1 MSTNKI
7 LDMLASILSIGGNL
21 FTAMEDLL
29 EELVREYI
37 LEVLEEQRGKRAV
50 PKKRSKFRYRMIDF
64 DQWSPERLRSYW
76 DTLHKNYRTFDAKVQ
91 AISRHMDKINNPEEF
106 VARLQRK
113 VTGRWPKEIQ
123 VDVV

>member
-1 MSTNKI
+1 
-7 LDMLASILSIGGNL
+7 
-21 FTAMEDLL
+21 MEDLL

-37 LEVLEEQRGKRAV
+37 LEVLEEQRGKKAV

-123 VDVV
+123 VEIT